1 MFAAQLPNRP
11 DASAPTQDQTFEEL
25 GLPLLDPLY
34 NFAYWLTRN
43 REDAEDL
50 VQETYVKAVKNFKTF
65 QPGTNFKAWMFRIA
79 RNHFLSSRMGLK
91 ASHTI
96 SLDENEDSAL
106 AVTTRTPEL
115 LAVVRDDRERIHCAL
130 ERLPQHYRQVILLC
144 DIEELK
150 YREVA
155 QILDI
160 PVGTVMS
167 RIARG
172 RTILR
177 RLLLEQGGSR
187 SKLTGNAHIQMP
199 PRAADLSWSYLTTP

>member
-1 MFAAQLPNRP
+1 MFNRQLPNGP
-11 DASAPTQDQTFEEL
+11 GASPEAQVQSFEEL
-25 GLPLLDPLY
+25 GLPLLDSLY
-34 NFAYWLTRN
+34 NFAHWLTRN

-50 VQETYVKAVKNFKTF
+50 VQETYVKALKNFKTF

-79 RNHFLSSRMGLK
+79 RNHFLNSRTGLK
-91 ASHTI
+91 ASRTI
-96 SLDENEDSAL
+96 SLDEDEYADL
-106 AVTTRTPEL
+106 ATTSRTPEL
-115 LAVVRDDRERIHCAL
+115 LAVIVDDRERIHCAL
-130 ERLPQHYRQVILLC
+130 ESLPLHYRQVILLC

-172 RTILR
+172 RAILR
-177 RLLLEQGGSR
+177 QLLIEQQRSQFKTSR
-187 SKLTGNAHIQMP
+187 DTSIEAP
-199 PRAADLSWSYLTTP
+199 PNIANCHGVI

>member
-1 MFAAQLPNRP
+1 MFNRQLPNRP
-11 DASAPTQDQTFEEL
+11 GASPEGQVQSFEEL
-25 GLPLLDPLY
+25 GLPLLESLY
-34 NFAYWLTRN
+34 NFAHWLTRN

-50 VQETYVKAVKNFKTF
+50 VQETYVKALKNFKTF

-79 RNHFLSSRMGLK
+79 RNHFLNSRTGLK
-91 ASHTI
+91 ASRTI
-96 SLDENEDSAL
+96 SLNEDEYADL
-106 AVTTRTPEL
+106 ATTSRTPEL
-115 LAVVRDDRERIHCAL
+115 LAVIMDDREQIHCAL
-130 ERLPQHYRQVILLC
+130 ERLPLHYRQVILLC

-172 RTILR
+172 RAILR
-177 RLLLEQGGSR
+177 QLLLEQQR
-187 SKLTGNAHIQMP
+187 SQFKTARDTPMEAP
-199 PRAADLSWSYLTTP
+199 PRAANCHGVI